1 MIFLGEIMSEIITS
15 TYDFLDALDNSLL
28 IKNLTKYKNK
38 VLNNKELLKEIKKA
52 QKETDNSLLI
62 QKRQAIYQDK
72 DYQKYMEYYN
82 ELSML
87 ILKINKQFKKYTKE
101 HTCHE

>member
-1 MIFLGEIMSEIITS
+1 MSEITIA
-15 TYDFLDALDNSLL
+15 TYDFLDALDKSDT

-38 VLNNKELLKEIKKA
+38 LLKNKFLLKDIKET
-52 QKETDNSLLI
+52 QKEKDNKKLI
-62 QKRQAIYQDK
+62 AKRKEIYDNP

-82 ELSML
+82 ELSM
-87 ILKINKQFKKYTKE
+87 IIMRINKQYQKYTKE

>member
-1 MIFLGEIMSEIITS
+1 MSEITIA
-15 TYDFLDALDNSLL
+15 TYDFLDALDKSDI

-38 VLNNKELLKEIKKA
+38 LLKNKFLLKEIKETQEIKDNKIIITKR
-52 QKETDNSLLI
+52 KE
-62 QKRQAIYQDK
+62 IYNNP

-82 ELSML
+82 ELSL
-87 ILKINKQFKKYTKE
+87 IIMKINKQYMKYTKE